1 MRLSLRIVK
10 FIKLKSDQ
18 NTKKKKITE
27 VFNQNENFE
36 GRMCRQ

>member
-18 NTKKKKITE
+18 NTKKKITE